1 LTPPDWLAPEAK
13 LEWARVMPE
22 IAGGVE
28 SIDVATLAGY
38 CEAWARYV
46 AAERTIEAEGT
57 VIVLRDDKGTVRG
70 AIPAPAVGISRT
82 YFDRWLKAA
91 KELGMTPA
99 ARGARPTASGAT
111 QDKQPPTPE
120 TAANPKDW
128 FGDTDD
134 EPAVDRVS

>member
-28 SIDVATLAGY
+28 SIDVAVLSAY
-38 CEAWARYV
+38 AQSYARWKE
-46 AAERTIEAEGT
+46 AERTIEQSGT
-57 VIVLRDDKGTVRG
+57 TIILRDDKGTVRG
-70 AIPAPAVGISRT
+70 AIPAPAVGISAK
-82 YFDRWLKAA
+82 YHDRMMKAA
-91 KELGMTPA
+91 RELGFTPA
-99 ARGARPTASGAT
+99 ARNARPTASGAT
-111 QDKQPPTPE
+111 RDKQPTAPE

-134 EPAVDRVS
+134 EPSVDRVS